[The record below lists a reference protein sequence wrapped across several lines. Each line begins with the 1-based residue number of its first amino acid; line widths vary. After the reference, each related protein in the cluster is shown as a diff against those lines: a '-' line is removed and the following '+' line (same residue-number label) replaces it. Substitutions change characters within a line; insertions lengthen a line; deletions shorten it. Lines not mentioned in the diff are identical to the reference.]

1 MTEQISNDP
10 RSAQIARELRN
21 DIEAGRLRP
30 GDKLPTTRKLAE
42 QWHVG
47 LGTVNKAMDLL
58 LAEGLIVSRARSGRI
73 VANTAAAATGDT
85 KPTLT
90 RPRAVFIG
98 GYAGSGKT
106 ETGRILARETGW
118 PILDKDT
125 LTRSVVDA
133 ALVQFGSTIADR
145 ESSTYLQVV
154 RPAEYQCLEAA
165 VAENIGCGISVVA
178 TAPYLLEFRERA
190 WFERT
195 SATLASLGADMSV
208 VWIRCSTASMR
219 SYIERRGA
227 ARDTWK
233 LAHWDEYTQ
242 GVDEQFSPPW
252 PHTVITNN
260 PHDEPLQAQV
270 KTFLKKLD
278 SAL

>member
-1 MTEQISNDP
+1 MTEQITSDS

-30 GDKLPTTRKLAE
+30 GDKLPTTRQLAE
-42 QWHVG
+42 QWKVG

-58 LAEGLIVSRARSGRI
+58 TSEGLIVSRSRSGRV
-73 VANTAAAATGDT
+73 VAETAAAVGA
-85 KPTLT
+85 PPPPA

-118 PILDKDT
+118 AMLDKDT
-125 LTRSVVDA
+125 ITRSVVDA
-133 ALVQFGSTIADR
+133 ALVQLGSTIADR
-145 ESSTYLQVV
+145 ESPTYLKAV
-154 RPAEYQCLEAA
+154 RPAEYQCLEAT
-165 VAENIGCGISVVA
+165 VLENIGCGVSVIA
-178 TAPYLLEFRERA
+178 TAPYINEFREPA

-208 VWIRCSTASMR
+208 IWIRCSANSMR
-219 SYIERRGA
+219 SYVERRAA

-233 LAHWDEYTQ
+233 LAHWDQYVGNIDLT
-242 GVDEQFSPPW
+242 FTPPW
-252 PHTVITNN
+252 PHTIIANN
-260 PHDEPLQAQV
+260 PADQPIQSQV
-270 KTFLKKLD
+270 KDFLKSLE
-278 SAL
+278 SQ